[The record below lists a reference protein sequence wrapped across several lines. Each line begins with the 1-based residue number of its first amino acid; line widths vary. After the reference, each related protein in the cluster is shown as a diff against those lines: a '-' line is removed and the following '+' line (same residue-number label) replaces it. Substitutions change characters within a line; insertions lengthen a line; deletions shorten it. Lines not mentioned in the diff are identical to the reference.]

1 MRNYFLTENGGKPTL
16 ADLPRF
22 QFSVFSSQFNKL
34 AVSKRSDFFAE
45 KSLFLPFF

>member
-1 MRNYFLTENGGKPTL
+1 MRNYFFNRKRGQTTL